1 MLLSLIP
8 LYLIDICGSMAML
21 VLSILCMQQA
31 VKLYL
36 RDRENALSTYILWL
50 TSALFSFC
58 LIRPLGHFVKYY
70 LLFTHHATIWQKI
83 APISG
88 SLITVTFI
96 VIFASTL
103 FFGSML
109 LIMNRM
115 IRDRKKVEETSS
127 QLLELN
133 KDIESVVSDRTRA
146 ELALQLAHEIRNP
159 VMVISGLLHRMT
171 CKQEDQERNSRYRD
185 TVLGQTTKLEAIVNR
200 FEELQSDGE
209 DHFSAIEINELT
221 KDSVKIIQAEA
232 EIKGISIAFFPAAK
246 PLFCRG
252 DARYLKVAL
261 LHILR
266 NSLESCS
273 AGDSIRVDTKQI
285 STGASITIIDDGPG
299 IPSEVLEHIFEP
311 FFSTKEGSTGL
322 GLPYVRQIIREHR
335 GEITIE
341 STFGQGCT
349 VTIIL
354 PTHLSELQR
363 SAPNPAGTTKP
374 PAR

>member
-21 VLSILCMQQA
+21 VLSTLCMQQA
-31 VKLYL
+31 VKLYF

-58 LIRPLGHFVKYY
+58 LIRPVGHFVKYY
-70 LLFTHHATIWQKI
+70 LLFTNRAAIWQKI

-159 VMVISGLLHRMT
+159 VMVISGLLQRMT
-171 CKQEDQERNSRYRD
+171 CRQEDRERNRRYRK
-185 TVLGQTTKLEAIVNR
+185 TVLDQTSKLEAIVNR
-200 FEELQSDGE
+200 FEELQDGGQ

-221 KDSVKIIQAEA
+221 RDSVKIIQAEA
-232 EIKGISIAFFPAAK
+232 EIKGISITFFPAAE

-261 LHILR
+261 LHVMR
-266 NSLESCS
+266 NALESCS
-273 AGDSIRVDTKQI
+273 AGDTIRVETKQVP
-285 STGASITIIDDGPG
+285 TGASITIIDDGPG
-299 IPSEVLEHIFEP
+299 IPPEVLEHIFEP
-311 FFSTKEGSTGL
+311 FYSTKEGSTGL

-335 GEITIE
+335 GEISIE

-363 SAPNPAGTTKP
+363 GKKDSSG
-374 PAR
+374 

>member
-21 VLSILCMQQA
+21 VLSTLCMQQA
-31 VKLYL
+31 VKLYF

-58 LIRPLGHFVKYY
+58 LIRPVGHFVKYY
-70 LLFTHHATIWQKI
+70 LLFTNRAAIWQKI

-159 VMVISGLLHRMT
+159 VMVISGLLQRMT
-171 CKQEDQERNSRYRD
+171 CRQEDRERNRRYRK
-185 TVLGQTTKLEAIVNR
+185 TVLDQTSKLEAIVNR
-200 FEELQSDGE
+200 FEELQDGGQ

-221 KDSVKIIQAEA
+221 RDSVKIIQAEA
-232 EIKGISIAFFPAAK
+232 EIKGISITFFPAK
-246 PLFCRG
+246 EPLFCRG

-261 LHILR
+261 LHVMR
-266 NSLESCS
+266 NALESCS
-273 AGDSIRVDTKQI
+273 AGDTIRVETKQVP
-285 STGASITIIDDGPG
+285 TGASITIIDDGPG
-299 IPSEVLEHIFEP
+299 IPPEVLEHIFEP
-311 FFSTKEGSTGL
+311 FYSTKEGSTGL

-335 GEITIE
+335 GEISIE

-363 SAPNPAGTTKP
+363 GKKDSSG
-374 PAR
+374 